1 MAGCMILR
9 QSVFAKEVILEERM
23 PAETAETVSGLVT
36 NQKDTAISESVDTVY
51 GVSVQ
56 FSTVMSEGGSYVT
69 YALKENGE
77 LWRITPEME
86 VVRQNVKKV

>member
-9 QSVFAKEVILEERM
+9 QSVFAKEVISEERM

-36 NQKDTAISESVDTVY
+36 NQKDTAISEIVDTVY